1 MVSQSTSSLGILDLE
16 RGLPAGATPPT
27 PAPGSL
33 MSSATYD
40 FPVISE
46 TVAGAWADVAMRGDP
61 ELEPAYV
68 AAARRLVER
77 GAVAISSNCGFS
89 IRYQAAVAAS
99 VNVPVVMSSLLL
111 VPALLRQLSPHAK
124 LAVVTSDSKQF
135 REDLLP
141 ISRPD
146 ERARIVIGGI
156 EDGVFYQ
163 NVMKTPPVPT
173 DAADIEKDVAA
184 CIARLRAANPEI
196 AVIVFTCTGFPVITP
211 AIRRATG
218 LPIYD
223 ITTLCRSTLSSLV

>member
-1 MVSQSTSSLGILDLE
+1 MASQTTSSLGILDLE
-16 RGLPAGATPPT
+16 RGLPPGVTPT
-27 PAPGSL
+27 RVPGSL

-61 ELEPAYV
+61 ELELAYI

-77 GAVAISSNCGFS
+77 GAVVISSNCGFS

-111 VPALLRQLSPHAK
+111 VPALLRQLSPVAK
-124 LAVVTSDSKQF
+124 VAVVTSDSKQF
-135 REDLLP
+135 RDDLLP
-141 ISRPD
+141 MSCPD

-156 EDGVFYQ
+156 EEGAYYQ
-163 NVMKTPPVPT
+163 NVMKSPPVPT

-184 CIARLRAANPEI
+184 CVARLRAENPEI
-196 AVIVFTCTGFPVITP
+196 AAIVFTCTGFPVITT
-211 AIRRATG
+211 AIRRTTG

-223 ITTLCRSTLSSLV
+223 ITTLCRSTLSALA

>member
-1 MVSQSTSSLGILDLE
+1 MALKTTRSLGILDLE
-16 RGLPAGATPPT
+16 RGLPPGAKP
-27 PAPGSL
+27 PAPERGSL
-33 MSSATYD
+33 MSSATFD

-46 TVAGAWADVAMRGDP
+46 TVAGARADVAMRSDP

-77 GAVAISSNCGFS
+77 GAVVISSYCGFS

-111 VPALLRQLSPHAK
+111 LPTLLRQLSPAAK
-124 LAVVTSDSKQF
+124 LAVVTSDSTLF
-135 REDLLP
+135 REDLLG

-156 EDGVFYQ
+156 EDGVFYK
-163 NVMKTPPVPT
+163 NVMKSPPVPT
-173 DAADIEKDVAA
+173 DAADVEKDVAA
-184 CIARLRAANPEI
+184 CVARLRAANPEI
-196 AVIVFTCTGFPVITP
+196 AAIVFTCTGFPVITP

-223 ITTLCRSTLSSLV
+223 ITTLCRSTLSSLA

>member
-1 MVSQSTSSLGILDLE
+1 
-16 RGLPAGATPPT
+16 
-27 PAPGSL
+27 
-33 MSSATYD
+33 MSSATYE

-46 TVAGAWADVAMRGDP
+46 IVAGAWADVAMRGDP

-77 GAVAISSNCGFS
+77 GAVVISSNCGFS

-111 VPALLRQLSPHAK
+111 VPTLLRQLSPAAK

-135 REDLLP
+135 REDLLGV
-141 ISRPD
+141 SHPD

-156 EDGVFYQ
+156 EEGVFYQ
-163 NVMKTPPVPT
+163 NVMKSPAVPT
-173 DAADIEKDVAA
+173 DASAIEKDVAA

-196 AVIVFTCTGFPVITP
+196 AAIVFTCTGFPVITP
-211 AIRRATG
+211 AIRRTTG

-223 ITTLCRSTLSSLV
+223 ITTLCRSTLSSVA